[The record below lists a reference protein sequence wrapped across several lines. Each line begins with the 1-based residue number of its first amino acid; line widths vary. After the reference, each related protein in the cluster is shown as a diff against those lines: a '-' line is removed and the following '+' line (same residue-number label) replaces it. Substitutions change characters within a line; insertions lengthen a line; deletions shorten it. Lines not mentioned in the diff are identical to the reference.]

1 MKKIILLILLTSC
14 SFNNTSNYWNSNMKK
29 ELLDFDKDYSF
40 LEFKKLLET
49 YNDQSVYPD
58 INN

>member
-14 SFNNTSNYWNSNMKK
+14 SFNNTSNYFNSNVKK

-40 LEFKKLLET
+40 IEFKSILEKYNAREGYPKL
-49 YNDQSVYPD
+49 N
-58 INN
+58 

>member
-14 SFNNTSNYWNSNMKK
+14 SFNNKSNYWSNNLKK

-40 LEFKKLLET
+40 IEFKSILEK
-49 YNDQSVYPD
+49 YNARKDYPE
-58 INN
+58 IN

>member
-14 SFNNTSNYWNSNMKK
+14 SFNNTSNYFNSNVKK

-40 LEFKKLLET
+40 IEFKSILEK
-49 YNDQSVYPD
+49 YNDRKDYPE
-58 INN
+58 IN

>member
-40 LEFKKLLET
+40 IEFKSILEK
-49 YNDQSVYPD
+49 YNDRKDYPE
-58 INN
+58 IN